1 MMSCVFSSI
10 ANLKLASRAFT
21 SAGMSAA
28 SLAGLCVGVG
38 SFSCDYE
45 TQTAQMW
52 RRALILVVW
61 GGNSNHLA
69 STSRKHPAHEPAH
82 SAHLITRRDV
92 ERQLRVYIHV
102 PLMLKKVGAI
112 PRLLTI
118 TICKAWRG
126 TAVARDGG
134 GVGREGATAH
144 LSAHTSCRSQPS
156 MLRASERPTLS
167 G

>member
-1 MMSCVFSSI
+1 
-10 ANLKLASRAFT
+10 
-21 SAGMSAA
+21 
-28 SLAGLCVGVG
+28 
-38 SFSCDYE
+38 
-45 TQTAQMW
+45 
-52 RRALILVVW
+52 
-61 GGNSNHLA
+61 
-69 STSRKHPAHEPAH
+69 
-82 SAHLITRRDV
+82 
-92 ERQLRVYIHV
+92 
-102 PLMLKKVGAI
+102 MLKKVGAI